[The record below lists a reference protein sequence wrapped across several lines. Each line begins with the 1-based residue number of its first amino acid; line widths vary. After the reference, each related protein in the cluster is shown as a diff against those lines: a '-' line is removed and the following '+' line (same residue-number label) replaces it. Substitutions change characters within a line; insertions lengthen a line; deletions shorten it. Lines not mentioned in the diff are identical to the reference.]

1 MRAVVTNIVLH
12 GLEITTIDKC
22 TFRDAEKETLLHL
35 FCTCVKVA
43 SFWEN
48 VSIWIESKLKF
59 KPFNMLFG
67 VECNHKFYT
76 IINCLLL
83 HARFLIFR
91 CKTAKNIPNLS
102 QYFLVVQN
110 AKTVEKRI
118 AQKYNRL
125 DAYRKKWSII
135 L

>member
-1 MRAVVTNIVLH
+1 
-12 GLEITTIDKC
+12 
-22 TFRDAEKETLLHL
+22 
-35 FCTCVKVA
+35 
-43 SFWEN
+43 
-48 VSIWIESKLKF
+48 
-59 KPFNMLFG
+59 MLFG

-83 HARFLIFR
+83 HARFLSFW

-102 QYFLVVQN
+102 KYFLVVKN
-110 AKTVEKRI
+110 AKTIEKRL

-125 DAYRKKWSII
+125 EANRKKWSII

>member
-1 MRAVVTNIVLH
+1 
-12 GLEITTIDKC
+12 
-22 TFRDAEKETLLHL
+22 
-35 FCTCVKVA
+35 
-43 SFWEN
+43 
-48 VSIWIESKLKF
+48 
-59 KPFNMLFG
+59 MLFG

-102 QYFLVVQN
+102 KYFLVEN

-118 AQKYNRL
+118 VQKYNRL
-125 DAYRKKWSII
+125 DAYRKKWSMI

>member
-1 MRAVVTNIVLH
+1 MH
-12 GLEITTIDKC
+12 FC
-22 TFRDAEKETLLHL
+22 DAEKETLLHL

-48 VSIWIESKLKF
+48 VSCWIESKSKYRLVL

-67 VECNHKFYT
+67 VKCNHKFYT

-83 HARFLIFR
+83 QARFLIFR
-91 CKTAKNIPNLS
+91 CKTAKNIPNVS
-102 QYFLVVQN
+102 NYFLLVKN
-110 AKTVEKRI
+110 AKTVKKRI

-125 DAYRKKWSII
+125 DAYRKKMANDTVMI
-135 L
+135 LQCNVIA